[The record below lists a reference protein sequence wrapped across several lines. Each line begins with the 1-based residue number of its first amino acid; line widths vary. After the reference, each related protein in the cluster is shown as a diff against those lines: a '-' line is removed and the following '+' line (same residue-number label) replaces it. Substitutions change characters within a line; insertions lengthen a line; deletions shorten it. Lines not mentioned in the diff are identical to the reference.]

1 MWIIRPFNYYSFWSH
16 NTHNLKNLRW
26 VISFLTLYLV
36 ERRFACF
43 QPCSDMPAVK
53 SFCIFFRY
61 ISNRNKMAWPKQ
73 LREGFTWIF
82 ISREMWA
89 HHHQGREEWCL
100 KELRKSSHIETPA
113 WKKKSKLGMVWAYE
127 TSKPPS
133 YRIIHFYPKVM
144 VSPSSSIIISWKLSL
159 LTCIFNALIFYSPG
173 FSPDVGQKPPGYW
186 HK

>member
-89 HHHQGREEWCL
+89 HHHQGREGWCL

-113 WKKKSKLGMVWAYE
+113 WKKEQTWNGVSLWNLKATFLQNHPFLSKSYGF
-127 TSKPPS
+127 P
-133 YRIIHFYPKVM
+133 
-144 VSPSSSIIISWKLSL
+144 
-159 LTCIFNALIFYSPG
+159 LI
-173 FSPDVGQKPPGYW
+173 
-186 HK
+186 